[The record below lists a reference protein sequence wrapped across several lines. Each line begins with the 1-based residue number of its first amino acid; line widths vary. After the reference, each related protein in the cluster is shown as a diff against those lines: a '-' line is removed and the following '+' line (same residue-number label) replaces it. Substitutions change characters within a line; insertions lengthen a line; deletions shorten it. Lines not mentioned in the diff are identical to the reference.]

1 MELDELTSYAWVYRY
16 PTQME
21 PPEKGEAER
30 ALGLARR
37 AMEKVLEAL
46 PFDVTRLPGEAPGQ

>member
-1 MELDELTSYAWVYRY
+1 
-16 PTQME
+16 ME